1 MINRFLTYAVFLLVL
16 SSGCSSQIAAQTEV
30 LKTGA
35 SRTELYVPQIK
46 DKRVALVVNNTSL
59 LDGRHL
65 LDTLLA
71 REINVVKVFAPE
83 HGFRGD
89 ADAGETIQSAVD
101 KKSGVAILSLYGKSK
116 KPSKESLADVD
127 IVVFDIQDVGVRF
140 YTYISTLKY
149 VMEACAES
157 NKPLIVLDRPNP
169 NGDYIDG
176 PVLDTLYSSFVGI
189 VPIPVVYGTTI
200 GELAMMIN
208 GESWLK
214 GGVRCKLTVV
224 PLENYVRS
232 GIYPLSVKPSPNL
245 TSLRSIRLY
254 PSLCFFEATAISV
267 GRGTNYPF
275 EVIGFPNP
283 QYGTFTF
290 TPKSIVGM
298 AKQPLQENKLCYG
311 LDLRVGVEQE
321 RLTLKYLLDFYR
333 LTPDKSTFFTTE
345 KFFNLLAGN
354 AILLKQIKEGHSE
367 EQIKASWQS
376 DLDKYRLIRG
386 KYLLYP
392 DFEIID
398 NK

>member
-149 VMEACAES
+149 VMEACAET

-176 PVLDTLYSSFVGI
+176 PVLDTLYTSFVGI

-214 GGVRCKLTVV
+214 GGGRCNLTVV

-232 GIYPLSVKPSPNL
+232 VIYPLSVKPSPNL

-311 LDLRVGVEQE
+311 LDLRVGVEQD
-321 RLTLKYLLDFYR
+321 RFTLKYLLDFYR

>member
-1 MINRFLTYAVFLLVL
+1 MKYIILFIYWLAVLQTTAQVKNGADRLEELLPL
-16 SSGCSSQIAAQTEV
+16 LEN
-30 LKTGA
+30 
-35 SRTELYVPQIK
+35 
-46 DKRVALVVNNTSL
+46 KRISLVVNQTSL
-59 LDGRHL
+59 VQNVHL
-65 LDTLLA
+65 LDTLYNKGVH
-71 REINVVKVFAPE
+71 ITQVFAPE

>member
-176 PVLDTLYSSFVGI
+176 PVLDTLYTSFVGI

-214 GGVRCKLTVV
+214 GGGRCNLTVV

-232 GIYPLSVKPSPNL
+232 VIYPLSVKPSPNL

-311 LDLRVGVEQE
+311 LDLRVGVEQD
-321 RLTLKYLLDFYR
+321 RFTLKYLLDFYR

>member
-176 PVLDTLYSSFVGI
+176 PVLDTLYTSFVGI

-214 GGVRCKLTVV
+214 GGGRCNLTVV

-311 LDLRVGVEQE
+311 LDLRVGVEQD
-321 RLTLKYLLDFYR
+321 RFTLKYLLDFYR

-367 EQIKASWQS
+367 QQIKASWQS
-376 DLDKYRLIRG
+376 DLDKYM
-386 KYLLYP
+386 
-392 DFEIID
+392 II
-398 NK
+398 

>member
-46 DKRVALVVNNTSL
+46 DKRLALVVNNTSL

>member
-149 VMEACAES
+149 VMEACAET

-176 PVLDTLYSSFVGI
+176 PVLDTLYTSFVGI

-214 GGVRCKLTVV
+214 GGGRCNLTVV

-311 LDLRVGVEQE
+311 LDLRVGVEQD
-321 RLTLKYLLDFYR
+321 RFTLKYLLDFYR

>member
-311 LDLRVGVEQE
+311 LDLRVGVEQD
-321 RLTLKYLLDFYR
+321 RFTLKYLLDFYR